1 MKKAF
6 KDYDSFGLESEDRL
20 LSDDQ
25 VERNQEG
32 WKFSQEIDFKRIG
45 NGSSSSIHEAAFN
58 REGIC
63 WMSVRSHWDYDI
75 GWL

>member
-1 MKKAF
+1 LKKAF

-32 WKFSQEIDFKRIG
+32 WKFPQEIDFKRIG
-45 NGSSSSIHEAAFN
+45 NGSSSSIHGAAFN
-58 REGIC
+58 REGTC
-63 WMSVRSHWDYDI
+63 RTSVRSH
-75 GWL
+75 